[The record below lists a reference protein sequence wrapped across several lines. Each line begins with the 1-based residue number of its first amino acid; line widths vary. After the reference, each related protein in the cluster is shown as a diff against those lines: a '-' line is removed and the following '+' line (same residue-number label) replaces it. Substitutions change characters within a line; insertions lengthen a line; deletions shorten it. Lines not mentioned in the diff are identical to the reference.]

1 MNEKLNVSTTQ
12 FISDGAGEIIDN
24 ASLDEKVFNIVKGK
38 PDGTNAGEIA
48 IILDVTKNTI
58 LKVLRTLEAEREIY
72 SAKIGNTIVWY
83 PNGRLIHPYLE
94 LFVELRGK
102 PYRLSIQE
110 SKTGPVIQVQERSY
124 SLLSGERVEGAIFVE
139 YGSAE
144 KLIDGLEELKKRFE
158 NFEATKVK
166 K

>member
-1 MNEKLNVSTTQ
+1 MNENLSVSTTQ

-24 ASLDEKVFNIVKGK
+24 ASLDEKVFYIVKSK
-38 PDGTNAGEIA
+38 PDGINAGEIA
-48 IILDVTKNTI
+48 ITLDVTKNTI

-110 SKTGPVIQVQERSY
+110 SKTGPVIQIQERSY

-144 KLIDGLEELKKRFE
+144 QLIYGLEELKKRFE